1 MSGDSR
7 PTHNEIAEMLPAYV
21 LGALEPDEMV
31 AVEEY
36 VNKNRALLRRLDELE
51 ETIGKLAV
59 TAPQM
64 PLPGDAKERLMARV
78 RADVEQATVTDAT
91 IAPPLSI
98 VAPTPLPPQSI
109 SEQRRTNPP
118 RRSWFRV
125 LNPAWVAAV
134 GAAALLVI
142 ALTYSNQLRG
152 RVTVLQNQLD
162 DSRGQLAQARE
173 EAGTLQSQN
182 AALLQ
187 QLQAEEQRLALLTG
201 TNRTYTMAATEEA
214 PGAGGALFT
223 SGDEGVLVLHGLQP
237 LPEDQ
242 TYQLWLLGDAAPVPA
257 GLVEITDVAPDWSVL
272 ELPAGAGDYAG
283 IAISIEPSTGSEA
296 PTGPIVLA
304 SNPG

>member
-1 MSGDSR
+1 
-7 PTHNEIAEMLPAYV
+7 MLPAYV

-36 VNKNRALLRRLDELE
+36 VNEHRALLRRLDELE
-51 ETIGKLAV
+51 ESIGKLAV
-59 TAPQM
+59 TAPHA

-91 IAPPLSI
+91 AAPFLSI
-98 VAPTPLPPQSI
+98 VAPLPPTTQPVV
-109 SEQRRTNPP
+109 EPRRTNPP

-125 LNPAWVAAV
+125 LNPAWVTAV
-134 GAAALLVI
+134 GAAAMLVL
-142 ALTYSNQLRG
+142 ALTYSNQMRG
-152 RVTVLQNQLD
+152 RAITLQNQLD
-162 DSRGQLAQARE
+162 DSRGQLAQVRE

-223 SGDEGVLVLHGLQP
+223 TGDEGVLVLHGLQP

-272 ELPAGAGDYAG
+272 ALPAGAGEYAG

>member
-1 MSGDSR
+1 MSGDSY

-36 VNKNRALLRRLDELE
+36 VSEHRALLRRLDELE

-59 TAPQM
+59 TVPQV

-78 RADVEQATVTDAT
+78 RADVGQATVTDAT
-91 IAPPLSI
+91 AAPSLSI
-98 VAPTPLPPQSI
+98 VAPTAPTTQPV
-109 SEQRRTNPP
+109 EERNRAAGP

-152 RVTVLQNQLD
+152 RAIALQNQLD

-237 LPEDQ
+237 LPDGQ

-257 GLVEITDVAPDWSVL
+257 GLVEITDVAPDWAVL
-272 ELPAGAGDYAG
+272 ELPAGAAEYAG
-283 IAISIEPSTGSEA
+283 IAISIEPGTGSEA